1 MSAKKRY
8 RKASR
13 AHRNA
18 TARAVKM
25 AIRRASATGASL
37 KKRLLAEEKKLRAVA
52 SRLGRH
58 ATAAGSQL

>member
-1 MSAKKRY
+1 
-8 RKASR
+8 
-13 AHRNA
+13 
-18 TARAVKM
+18 M